1 MTSNAI
7 LETPRRRRLVTA
19 AMDAYLDWRDECAG
33 VSDAYRLWADADEAD
48 VASAWWAYE
57 AALDREER
65 ASSVYDEA
73 VQRIGDLAAPESEG
87 EAMRIEHSALS
98 SP

>member
-1 MTSNAI
+1 MISNEI
-7 LETPRRRRLVTA
+7 LETPRRRRMVNA

-48 VASAWWAYE
+48 VAPAWWAYE

-65 ASSVYDEA
+65 ASSLYDEA
-73 VQRIGDLAAPESEG
+73 VQRIGDLAAPEPEG
-87 EAMRIEHSALS
+87 EAMHIERAVRS